1 MSTRASRGVS
11 RERTREKCMEKW
23 YWGVEKGPQKVDKMI
38 ERLRGT
44 QDPFYKPYG
53 ARARD
58 AQLTTLKNTTRRA
71 HGQKAQRPLAP
82 RPRPSYDHGILHGDF
97 AWLNGSKFSRA
108 GWWVAGAQVRS
119 LRL

>member
-1 MSTRASRGVS
+1 
-11 RERTREKCMEKW
+11 MEKW
-23 YWGVEKGPQKVDKMI
+23 YWGSGKRAPKRWTKVKSEKGFEKGLCFAKVI

-71 HGQKAQRPLAP
+71 HGQEAQRPLAP